1 MAVKTTLLEIE
12 AILSNAV
19 AELSLPTHNSEKAK
33 RGVEVARE
41 MLLKLA
47 EDESGRDPLSEAK
60 RKLALIYLGMP
71 ETEFTS
77 SDSEMF
83 SLLSKERELQAEL
96 ERARKN
102 N

>member
-33 RGVEVARE
+33 RGVEVARD

-47 EDESGRDPLSEAK
+47 EDESGRDRLTKAK
-60 RKLALIYLGMP
+60 RKLVLVYLGMR
-71 ETEFTS
+71 ESEF
-77 SDSEMF
+77 SDADAEIF
-83 SLLSKERELQAEL
+83 SLLSKERALKDEIEELVD
-96 ERARKN
+96 RN
-102 N
+102 